1 MLVNTSV
8 PNFSGGVSQQ
18 PDSQRLP
25 NQLEAID
32 NGVPYLV
39 GGLVKRPPT
48 NHVGEIKSDGGSSVN
63 VSSAFTH
70 VVTRDSTEEFMVSIE
85 KDRSSATAGI
95 HVTDLNTGDAK
106 TVKYDLGPDAYLRSS
121 TPQDSFRAV
130 TIADVTFILN
140 KDIVVQQDLTVNTPY
155 SRSTSDLEYEG
166 FVWIRENGAG
176 ATYRVTLKY
185 VGHDG
190 AEHDAF
196 VELRHKPVVKDIDP
210 DTGASDT
217 QYAFEV
223 SPPSTKQI
231 ANVLVN
237 GTDAVIPDM
246 DISTTEKLRDELGVT
261 LHVKK
266 GANGGS
272 PETVAIGSNTFGGLN
287 ALLGDTDGSGNEA
300 AIVDAGVSG
309 SVIFLKAKTGGP
321 LFPGGSAIDF
331 TLTAEDSF
339 GGNGVGVIK
348 DSVQQFSELPDVCK
362 NGFIIKVI
370 GNPDDDIDDYYV
382 KFETNG
388 SGDFAKGV
396 WIETV
401 GPGLRFR
408 WNYNTMPHILIR
420 QADGTFLVKRADG
433 TTPDIRTSES
443 DNSYTSALGSDYS
456 PFKFADRESGDD
468 LTNPFPTFS
477 GKKISNIAFFRNRL
491 ALLSGENVI
500 LSEAAQFFNFFRL
513 TVAQLLDT
521 AVIDL
526 AVGGSEVNELKEA
539 QAFSDRLILFS
550 ERTQFALRGEGG
562 LSPRTAIIN
571 QVTNYDVTVGV
582 NPVPAGRSLF
592 FAFNR
597 GTFSGIREFFKT
609 GENDIQFDAVEASSQ
624 APRYIEGEVKKL
636 TVSTHEDI
644 LAVLARKPGATTN
657 TIYIYK
663 YFNAGNRRA
672 QSAWCKFTFD
682 DCTVVDI
689 HFVENALYI
698 VMKRGAKSFIERMD
712 LQTGLTDDGVTYVT
726 ALDRRVKVNLGTL
739 GSTPEQIEA
748 AIDGMYNTSRAG
760 WDIKLTDDGRTGTP
774 KYTIGAGE
782 VMTVVS
788 QDGEVLTTIESPV
801 VLDPGFVTISEKP
814 ASEDI
819 YYIGKSYTMRC
830 ELTKPI
836 LKDTSGGGARAIVSG
851 RHQVRYMTVVFDE
864 TASFTVQVTPIVGG
878 DEGTTSTYPFSG
890 RFLNAGAFLGSV
902 PAETGDFR
910 FPVFAQSDAVKI
922 EILNPTPLPSNIQ
935 SVEFESY
942 YTNRASQRF

>member
-8 PNFSGGVSQQ
+8 PNFAGGVSQQ

-48 NHVGEIKSDGGSSVN
+48 NHVGEIKSDSGSSIN
-63 VSSAFTH
+63 VSTAFTH

-85 KDRSSATAGI
+85 KNRSSATAGI
-95 HVTDLNTGDAK
+95 HVTDLTTGAAK
-106 TVKYDLGPDAYLRSS
+106 IVKYDVGPDAYLRSS

-130 TIADVTFILN
+130 TIADVTFLLN
-140 KDIVVQQDLTVNTPY
+140 KDIVVQQDLAVSTPF
-155 SRSTSDLEYEG
+155 SRGTTNLEYEG
-166 FVWIRENGAG
+166 FVWIKERGSG
-176 ATYRVTLKY
+176 ATYRITLKY

-210 DTGASDT
+210 AANEE

-231 ANVLVN
+231 ADILVN
-237 GTDAVIPDM
+237 GTSAVIPDM
-246 DISTTEKLRDELGVT
+246 DISTTEKLRDELGIT
-261 LHVKK
+261 IHFKK
-266 GANGGS
+266 GANGGN

-287 ALLGDTDGSGNEA
+287 TLQGQTTDSSTFDE
-300 AIVDAGVSG
+300 IVDAGVSG
-309 SVIFLKAKTGGP
+309 SVIFLKAKAAGP

-348 DSVQQFSELPDVCK
+348 DSVQEFLELPNVCK
-362 NGFIIKVI
+362 NGYIVEII
-370 GNPDDDIDDYYV
+370 GNPDSDIDDYYV

-388 SGDFAKGV
+388 SADFAKGTWV
-396 WIETV
+396 ETV
-401 GPGLRFR
+401 GPGVKFR

-420 QADGTFLVKRADG
+420 QSDGTFVVKRADG

-443 DNSYTSALGSDYS
+443 DGSYTSALNSDYS
-456 PFKFADRESGDD
+456 TFQFADRQSGDD
-468 LTNPFPTFS
+468 LTNPFPTFL
-477 GKKISNIAFFRNRL
+477 GKKISNIAFYRNRL

-513 TVAQLLDT
+513 TVSQLLDS

-550 ERTQFALRGEGG
+550 ERTQFALRADGG

-582 NPVPAGRSLF
+582 DPVPAGRSLF

-609 GENDIQFDAVEASSQ
+609 GENDIQFDAVEASAQ

-636 TVSTHEDI
+636 TVSTHEDV
-644 LAVLARKPGATTN
+644 LAILARKTGSTTN

-663 YFNAGNRRA
+663 YFNAGNQRA

-682 DCTVVDI
+682 DCTIVDI
-689 HFVENALYI
+689 HFIENALYI
-698 VMKRGAKSFIERMD
+698 VTLRGTKTFIERMD
-712 LQTGLTDDGVTYVT
+712 LQTGLTDDDVTYVT
-726 ALDRRVKVNLGTL
+726 CLDRRVKVSLGTL
-739 GSTPEQIEA
+739 GSTPEQIET
-748 AIDGMYNTSRAG
+748 AINGMYNTSRAG
-760 WDIKLTDDGRTGTP
+760 WDIKLTDDGRTGTA

-788 QDGEVLTTIESPV
+788 QDGEVLNTIESPAV
-801 VLDPGFVTISEKP
+801 SDPGFVTIAEKP
-814 ASEDI
+814 ASGDI
-819 YYIGKSYTMRC
+819 FYIGKSYTMRC

-836 LKDTSGGGARAIVSG
+836 LKDTSGGGAKAIVSG
-851 RHQVRYMTVVFDE
+851 RHQVRYMTIVFDE

-878 DEGTTSTYPFSG
+878 DDGTTSTYPFSG

-910 FPVFAQSDAVKI
+910 FPIFAQSDAVKI